1 MLRVQ
6 RYVNEI
12 NNIIYKTE
20 KYGKEINLIGK
31 YLRQNI
37 NSNIKNYLEMNADRK
52 ELTVEEL
59 KIIINEFSQY
69 IDESL
74 IEEYFG
80 NKKWRL
86 NNRSQK
92 INLGI
97 FYK

>member
-20 KYGKEINLIGK
+20 RYGKEINLIGK

-37 NSNIKNYLEMNADRK
+37 NSNIKNYLEMIIDRK
-52 ELTVEEL
+52 ELTIEEL

-69 IDESL
+69 IDDSL
-74 IEEYFG
+74 ILEYFG
-80 NKKWRL
+80 NNTK
-86 NNRSQK
+86 
-92 INLGI
+92 
-97 FYK
+97 